1 MMDGVDKC
9 VPIMHSYKLA
19 SREICPEG
27 RTVSVGD
34 AVIGGKRLAMMA
46 GPCERGKEKEIA
58 PTPKGNRGPVFAGGG
73 PKPRNPPAPFQGM
86 EDEGFKML
94 RQAAD
99 ATGLKVVSE
108 VIAEDQMDTAAK
120 YCDMFQIGAR
130 NMQNFR
136 ALKAVGR
143 SGVPV
148 FAEAWHRL
156 HHRGM
161 AGRRRVHYER
171 GQL

>member
-1 MMDGVDKC
+1 M
-9 VPIMHSYKLA
+9 
-19 SREICPEG
+19 
-27 RTVSVGD
+27 
-34 AVIGGKRLAMMA
+34 IGGKRLAMMA
-46 GPCERGKEKEIA
+46 GPCAVESEEQIMEAAAGVKKAGAQFLRGGA
-58 PTPKGNRGPVFAGGG
+58 Y
-73 PKPRNPPAPFQGM
+73 KPRTSPYAFQGM

-108 VIAEDQMDTAAK
+108 VIAEDQSGHRGKILRYVPDRRPEYAEFPAAEGGGQK
-120 YCDMFQIGAR
+120 R
-130 NMQNFR
+130 
-136 ALKAVGR
+136 
-143 SGVPV
+143 VPV
-148 FAEAWHRL
+148 LLKRGNRL

>member
-1 MMDGVDKC
+1 
-9 VPIMHSYKLA
+9 MHSYKLA

-46 GPCERGKEKEIA
+46 GPCAVESEEQIMEAAAGVKKAGAQFLRGGA
-58 PTPKGNRGPVFAGGG
+58 Y
-73 PKPRNPPAPFQGM
+73 KPRTSPYAFQGM

-108 VIAEDQMDTAAK
+108 VIAEDQMDTAACLLYTSGLDK
-120 YCDMFQIGAR
+120 IGSGLDRQAAGPFLFFIAEQTGFQ
-130 NMQNFR
+130 NH
-136 ALKAVGR
+136 L
-143 SGVPV
+143 
-148 FAEAWHRL
+148 
-156 HHRGM
+156 
-161 AGRRRVHYER
+161 
-171 GQL
+171 